1 MRRRLLLATA
11 LTIAVVIPGCGDDP
25 ASSTDPGGDPI
36 ASPGGGFPV
45 TVGDLTVEEQPTS
58 IVSLSPA
65 VTEMLFAIGAGDQ
78 VVAVDEF
85 STYPPE
91 APTTDL
97 SGFTVNAEAV
107 STYDPDLV
115 IISNNAEDVTP
126 QFEAIGIPVH
136 VAPDNPAT
144 IEDVYAQITDLGAL
158 TGQVDGAT
166 GLVERMSGD
175 LDALVARAPDRE
187 QPLTYYFEIDD
198 TYWTYTSESIVGSLF
213 SMVGLENIADGAD
226 TVSMQLQVEAIFDA
240 DPDLIFLAD
249 TSYGVDAEVVAARDG
264 WDSLS
269 AVQSGQIVELESD
282 VASRWGPRLVKLMEA
297 VVDAVSRVS

>member
-25 ASSTDPGGDPI
+25 ASSTDPGGDPT

>member
-1 MRRRLLLATA
+1 MRRRVLLAAA
-11 LTIAVVIPGCGDDP
+11 LTTAVLLPACGDDP
-25 ASSTDPGGDPI
+25 ADSADPGGDGT
-36 ASPGGGFPV
+36 ASPDGAFPV
-45 TVGDLTVEEQPTS
+45 TVGDLTLEEQPTS

-78 VVAVDEF
+78 VVAVDEY
-85 STYPPE
+85 SNHPPE

-107 STYDPDLV
+107 STHDPDLV

-144 IEDVYAQITDLGAL
+144 MDDVYAQITDLGAL
-158 TGQVDGAT
+158 TGRTDEAAGVVQQMTDDLA
-166 GLVERMSGD
+166 GLVAEVPERD
-175 LDALVARAPDRE
+175 E
-187 QPLTYYFEIDD
+187 PLTYYFEIDN

-213 SMVGLENIADGAD
+213 SMVGLENIADEAD
-226 TVSMQLQVEAIFDA
+226 TVSVQLQVEAILDA

-249 TSYGVDAEVVAARDG
+249 TAYGVDTEAVAARDG

-269 AVQSGQIVELESD
+269 AVQSGQVVELDSD
-282 VASRWGPRLVKLMEA
+282 IASRWGPRLVDLMET
-297 VVDAVSRVS
+297 VVAAVSQVP